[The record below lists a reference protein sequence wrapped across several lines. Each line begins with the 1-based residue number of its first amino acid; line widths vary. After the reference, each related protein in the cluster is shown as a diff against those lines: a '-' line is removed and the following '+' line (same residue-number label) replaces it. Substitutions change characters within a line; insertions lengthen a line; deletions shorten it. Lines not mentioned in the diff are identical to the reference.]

1 MRLRKPLFLTGSVL
15 LLILLLAPAL
25 VGLQL
30 ADSSTEAR
38 LQTLTGQPGL
48 RLQLDNGWFGSTGE
62 ITVEAPVIGGV
73 DYPMARL
80 RATLDVQHGPLLWTP
95 GGFGLGFVAATVHP
109 DLASGLPRSVITV
122 VAGLDGSLHGL
133 LENGEWALPG
143 TQTLAT
149 LADLRIALDILPTG
163 QMTLNASSSRL
174 QIVDPFM
181 TLEVLAPAVRLQ
193 SENLAHSPLPG
204 TLTLSADTLSMVAQN
219 DSAQDLRLEGL
230 LLHYAASATPGSDG
244 RGPTLSLLQRLTLD
258 NVLGSLPVA
267 DLQVDAEL
275 EGIDQDAVVAYLT
288 MLRDTQPL
296 LNVMPPAELQA
307 YVASQSQDFTLAL
320 AQFPLTQRLQVAL
333 QYNGHPVQGSLEL
346 NWPGEPTALV
356 MRRVSLGRALRI
368 VHITLDLTVNEAAFA
383 GGPLAPAVATYV
395 TQGLLSRDQNN
406 VVLNATLY
414 DGSLSLN
421 TQRFPLEPFLRFLTP
436 GQP

>member
-1 MRLRKPLFLTGSVL
+1 MRLRKPLLLTGSVL

-30 ADSSTEAR
+30 ADGSTESR
-38 LQTLTGQPGL
+38 LQALTGQPGL
-48 RLQLDNGWFGSTGE
+48 RLQLDKGWFGSTGE
-62 ITVEAPVIGGV
+62 ITVETPVIGGV
-73 DYPMARL
+73 DYPMTTL

-95 GGFGLGFVAATVHP
+95 GGFGLGFVAATVYP
-109 DLASGLPRSVITV
+109 ELGSGLPRSVITV

-133 LENGEWALPG
+133 LENGEWAVPG

-149 LADLRIALDILPTG
+149 LADLRIALDIQPTG

-204 TLTLSADTLSMVAQN
+204 TLTLSADSLSMVAQN
-219 DSAQDLRLEGL
+219 DPAQDLRLEGL
-230 LLHYAASATPGSDG
+230 HLHYAASTTPGVDG
-244 RGPTLSLLQRLTLD
+244 RGPTLSLQQRMTLD

-267 DLQVDAEL
+267 GLQVDAEL
-275 EGIDQDAVVAYLT
+275 EGIDQEAVVAYLT

-296 LNVMPPAELQA
+296 LNVMPAAELQA
-307 YVASQSQDFTLAL
+307 YVASQSQDFSLAL
-320 AQFPLTQRLQVAL
+320 AQYPLTQRLQVAL
-333 QYNGHPVQGSLEL
+333 QYNGHPVQGSLVL
-346 NWPGEPTALV
+346 VWPGEPTARTL
-356 MRRVSLGRALRI
+356 RRVSLGRALRI
-368 VHITLDLTVNEAAFA
+368 VHITLDLSVNEAAFA

-395 TQGLLSRDQNN
+395 TQGLLRREQDTI
-406 VVLNATLY
+406 VLNAALF
-414 DGSLSLN
+414 DGSLNLN